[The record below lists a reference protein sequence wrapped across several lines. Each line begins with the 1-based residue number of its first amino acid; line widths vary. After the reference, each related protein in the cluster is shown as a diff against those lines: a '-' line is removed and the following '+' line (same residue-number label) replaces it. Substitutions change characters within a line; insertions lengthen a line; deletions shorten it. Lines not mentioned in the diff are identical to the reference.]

1 MGVSGCGKSTIGLAL
16 ATELGR
22 PFKDGDSFHSKDSIS
37 KMRSGT
43 PLNDVDRLP
52 WLKIINAFAKTEPG
66 HVIACS
72 ALKKSYRIILSEQLS
87 RKTDGKEGAFFI
99 LLNLKRQVRE
109 VLEQRV
115 SSRPGHFM
123 PSKLLD
129 SQLAT
134 LEMPGND
141 EPNVIVIDADH
152 DVDYTVNSIITR
164 LNELEMKN

>member
-52 WLKIINAFAKTEPG
+52 WLRTINTFANTEPG

-72 ALKKSYRIILSEQLS
+72 ALKKSYRTILSEQLS
-87 RKTDGKEGAFFI
+87 RKTDGKGGAFFI
-99 LLNLKRQVRE
+99 LLNLKRQVLLSSKKGARE
-109 VLEQRV
+109 
-115 SSRPGHFM
+115 
-123 PSKLLD
+123 K
-129 SQLAT
+129 
-134 LEMPGND
+134 
-141 EPNVIVIDADH
+141 
-152 DVDYTVNSIITR
+152 
-164 LNELEMKN
+164 

>member
-1 MGVSGCGKSTIGLAL
+1 
-16 ATELGR
+16 
-22 PFKDGDSFHSKDSIS
+22 
-37 KMRSGT
+37 MRSGT

-52 WLKIINAFAKTEPG
+52 WLRTINTFANTEPG

-72 ALKKSYRIILSEQLS
+72 ALKKSYRTILSEQLS
-87 RKTDGKEGAFFI
+87 RKTDGKGGAFFI
-99 LLNLKRQVRE
+99 LLNLKRE

-123 PSKLLD
+123 PSTLLN

-152 DVDYTVNSIITR
+152 DVDYTVKSIMTR